1 MTAEGAITAA
11 LVAWHGDGTAITALH
26 ERMGGA
32 QGYSGAT
39 LRYYDVGYAGPQ
51 GLGERALVTKDATLI
66 ERRLLAWLGA
76 HKLPVP
82 ASYAPDLSTAGR
94 ALICQEYCGDP
105 VPATRGRSTAHALA
119 AIHHAAH
126 EHAAELD
133 WLPRADPAF
142 FADRLVDRCWRKP
155 WQQLL
160 IGAGYT
166 DWYDRPH
173 PPAEPDVAFAATF
186 TTLTPAL
193 EAVAARFVRGM
204 TALWHDK
211 ALCTLAHSDF
221 HAEHAR
227 WHGEEAR
234 LIDWEQARYGPYA
247 IDLPNYF
254 SRDEALHYHDARA
267 ELGWTLPR
275 DQFLAHYDAA
285 RPYPGFKY
293 FGIGLAQWRTGDP
306 AKRRQAVQY
315 WIDLVLK
322 GPHAARWV
330 PYRNV

>member
-1 MTAEGAITAA
+1 MPTATAALAEA
-11 LVAWHGDGTAITALH
+11 LVAWHGAGTALTALH
-26 ERMGGA
+26 ERMGDA

-39 LRYYDVGYAGPQ
+39 LRYYEVAYAGPQ
-51 GLGERALVTKDATLI
+51 GRGERALVSKDATLT

-76 HKLPVP
+76 HKLPAP
-82 ASYAPDLSTAGR
+82 ASYAPDLTTPDR
-94 ALICQEYCGDP
+94 ALVCLEYCGDP
-105 VPATRGRSTAHALA
+105 APAARRRSAAHALA

-142 FADRLVDRCWRKP
+142 FAEHLVDRCWRKP

-160 IGAGYT
+160 TGAGYT

-173 PPAEPDVAFAATF
+173 PAHEPDTAFAAIFATV
-186 TTLTPAL
+186 TPAL
-193 EAVAARFVRGM
+193 EAVAARFVEDM
-204 TALWHDK
+204 TALWHDTSF
-211 ALCTLAHSDF
+211 CTLVHTDF
-221 HAEHAR
+221 HGEHAR
-227 WHGEEAR
+227 WRGEEAR
-234 LIDWEQARYGPYA
+234 LIDWEQAHYGPYA
-247 IDLPNYF
+247 IDLPNFF
-254 SRDEALHYHDARA
+254 SRADALFYHAARA
-267 ELGWTLPR
+267 ELGWPLPR

-315 WIDLVLK
+315 WIDLVLR
-322 GPHAARWV
+322 GPHAKR
-330 PYRNV
+330 